1 MGAAPDLVITG
12 GTVVTDSWS
21 GLASVVV
28 VGERVEALLDPSVD
42 VEALGAARV
51 IDASGQYVLPGGVDP
66 HCHLAIPLGAFL
78 TLDTFESASLAAL
91 AGGTTTV
98 VDFAIPVVGQDPVA
112 ALDEKLAMAVESRC
126 DYAFHGVLNAH
137 PANVDDVV
145 SAFVDRGVRTIKLFT
160 TYRGELMV
168 SIETIESVMR
178 ALSAV
183 SGLTYIH
190 AEENAA
196 IEAAQA
202 VAAEQGRID
211 ARGMAASRPAEAE
224 EQAVVEV
231 LAAARRAGAPV
242 YFVHQSIPSAVD
254 LVAEARSEG
263 MHAYS
268 ESCPHYLALDD
279 SCYDGDHPERFV
291 CCPPIRDASTVA
303 VLGQRLADGMVH
315 TVGSDHCCYS
325 SGQKEQAS
333 HDVRIMPNGLPGVET
348 RMSVT
353 WNEFVRPGLIT
364 PEDFV
369 RVMSSNP
376 ARLNGLYPRKGTIE
390 PGADA
395 DIVVFDPNETRTV
408 AIGDLH
414 MHTDYTPYEGRSVT
428 GWPTTVVMRG
438 RVVVHG
444 GVVTDPGPTG
454 RLQRSE
460 EITFW

>member
-1 MGAAPDLVITG
+1 M
-12 GTVVTDSWS
+12 
-21 GLASVVV
+21 
-28 VGERVEALLDPSVD
+28 
-42 VEALGAARV
+42 
-51 IDASGQYVLPGGVDP
+51 
-66 HCHLAIPLGAFL
+66 
-78 TLDTFESASLAAL
+78 
-91 AGGTTTV
+91 
-98 VDFAIPVVGQDPVA
+98 
-112 ALDEKLAMAVESRC
+112 
-126 DYAFHGVLNAH
+126 
-137 PANVDDVV
+137 
-145 SAFVDRGVRTIKLFT
+145 
-160 TYRGELMV
+160 
-168 SIETIESVMR
+168 
-178 ALSAV
+178 
-183 SGLTYIH
+183 
-190 AEENAA
+190 
-196 IEAAQA
+196 
-202 VAAEQGRID
+202 
-211 ARGMAASRPAEAE
+211 
-224 EQAVVEV
+224 EV

-291 CCPPIRDASTVA
+291 CCPPIRDANTVA

-353 WNEFVRPGLIT
+353 WNEFVQPGLIT

-438 RVVVHG
+438 QVVVHG